1 MSLDSEERKS
11 IVTLEFDKASKT
23 YAMIPTLADNGMWDI
38 VANRLY
44 YSLFH
49 AILALLVNDGHKT
62 STHGGLIAIFGLHYV
77 KTGIFSVEDGKTLS
91 RLESLREEADYNC
104 AFSTSKEDIEPYIDK
119 VGQLLKSIEAKLTIL
134 K

>member
-11 IVTLEFDKASKT
+11 VVTLEFDKAVKT
-23 YAMIPTLADNGMWDI
+23 FALIPTLAENGMWDF

-49 AILALLVNDGHKT
+49 AILALLINDGHKT

-77 KTGIFSVEDGKTLS
+77 KTGVFSSDDGKTLT
-91 RLESLREEADYNC
+91 RLENLREEADYNC
-104 AFSTSKEDIEPYIDK
+104 AFSTSKEDIEPYIEK
-119 VGQLLKSIEAKLTIL
+119 VGNLLKTVESKLTVL